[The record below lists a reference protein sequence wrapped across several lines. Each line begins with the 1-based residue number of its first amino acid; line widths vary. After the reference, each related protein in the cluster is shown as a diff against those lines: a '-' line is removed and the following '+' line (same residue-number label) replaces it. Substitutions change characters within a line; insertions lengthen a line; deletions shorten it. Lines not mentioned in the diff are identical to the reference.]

1 MLSSPVNVFLM
12 IRLSGANS
20 DKEGALPV
28 IVFTLPHKKKNSIPG
43 VFCSVEAFSTPYP
56 LEAAFEGRVLSRGEI
71 EDMNRLFTLLHEMEL
86 IF

>member
-1 MLSSPVNVFLM
+1 MRMLSSPVNVFLM

-43 VFCSVEAFSTPYP
+43 VFCSVEAFQPHIRWK
-56 LEAAFEGRVLSRGEI
+56 LRLKEECWVI
-71 EDMNRLFTLLHEMEL
+71 EDMNRLFTLLYEMEL

>member
-1 MLSSPVNVFLM
+1 MRMLSSPVNVFLM
-12 IRLSGANS
+12 IRFSGANS

-43 VFCSVEAFSTPYP
+43 VFCSVEAFSTP